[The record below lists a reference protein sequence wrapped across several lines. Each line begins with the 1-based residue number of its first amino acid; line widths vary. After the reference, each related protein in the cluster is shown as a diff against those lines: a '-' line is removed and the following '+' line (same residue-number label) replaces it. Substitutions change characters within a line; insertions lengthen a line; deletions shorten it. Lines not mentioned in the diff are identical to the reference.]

1 MEKEKINTNPE
12 LNIITEENI
21 GEIQESEVTKAPEE
35 MRGVDTGADKQEKF
49 LNPDGTFSYSMEDA
63 RDAGDAYQDVVG
75 K

>member
-1 MEKEKINTNPE
+1 MEKEKINTSPE
-12 LNIITEENI
+12 SDIITEENI
-21 GEIQESEVTKAPEE
+21 EEIQGSEATTSPEE

-49 LNPDGTFSYSMEDA
+49 INPDGTFSYSMEDA